1 MLFQNYFPYGQ
12 YSLVVLNNG
21 SKLVIL
27 CGQIIMLS
35 PRIYIYTKIEQ
46 WTFFIIYLLDN
57 QEYIEDNVPSEII
70 IIHVSSNLFV
80 LHNIC
85 YG

>member
-57 QEYIEDNVPSEII
+57 QEYIEVNVPSEII
-70 IIHVSSNLFV
+70 IIHVPSNLFV